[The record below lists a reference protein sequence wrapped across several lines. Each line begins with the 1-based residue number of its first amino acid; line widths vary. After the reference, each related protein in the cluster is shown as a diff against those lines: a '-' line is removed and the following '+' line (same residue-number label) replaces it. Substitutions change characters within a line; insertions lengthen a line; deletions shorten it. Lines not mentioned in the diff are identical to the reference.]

1 MPRILSLLLL
11 LLLSGAALFWGSVSL
26 PASEVWH
33 ALCGAAPSGDTAS
46 YIVMQS
52 RLPQLLTAILAGG
65 ALGVGGLAMQ
75 TTFSNPLADPSLLGV
90 NAGASLGAAVAMLW
104 LGGSLSAP
112 GLSLGGHALTV
123 LAAFAGAAG
132 VILLLILC
140 ASALRGTLHLLVAGV
155 MISFI
160 VSSFV
165 SILNYFATAQGVQS
179 YVVWGLGDFSG
190 VGMDALPAFAALLA
204 AGVLPVVA
212 QTKALNALL
221 LGEDYARNLGVRIR
235 TTRNV
240 LLLSTGLLSA
250 VVTAACG
257 PIAFVGLAAPHVARL
272 TTHSADH
279 RRLLPATLLWGAN
292 LALLALL
299 VARMPADGGLL
310 PVNAVTPL
318 FGVPVVLFLLF
329 RRRQTP

>member
-1 MPRILSLLLL
+1 MPRVLSLLLL

-26 PASEVWH
+26 PVSEVWH

-165 SILNYFATAQGVQS
+165 SILNYFATTQGVQS

-190 VGMDALPAFAALLA
+190 VGMDALPAFAVLLA